1 VNIDQK
7 SSDGEEKVTKYLILG
22 RKRIKL
28 SGNSG
33 ISLTTYDKIIADYPL
48 TLPGGLTLPVT
59 LEVVTATA
67 YTTETVAADRD
78 GAAAV
83 LEQCA
88 QATVQADLTAG
99 EILSVRQT
107 MDVSAGCYVLEAA
120 FDCREEISQT
130 VPVEWNGSEV
140 YGKDDQ
146 RGTDGADH

>member
-1 VNIDQK
+1 
-7 SSDGEEKVTKYLILG
+7 
-22 RKRIKL
+22 
-28 SGNSG
+28 
-33 ISLTTYDKIIADYPL
+33 LTTYDKIIADYPL

-67 YTTETVAADRD
+67 YTTETVTADRD

-88 QATVQADLTAG
+88 QAAVQADLTAG

-120 FDCREEISQT
+120 FDCQEEISQT
-130 VPVEWNGSEV
+130 VPVEWEV
-140 YGKDDQ
+140 YGTVQKSA
-146 RGTDGADH
+146 GSAP